1 MRRRALVLAVTVLAA
16 AGCGG
21 ARHAATPEPPGLP
34 RALAQSWAQQADAIA
49 GAIDAGDG
57 CTAQRQ
63 AVALRS
69 QVAQAVNAHQV
80 PRRYLAP
87 LVATANDLAGRIACT
102 PAPVVTTHGQ
112 SDKHGKHG
120 GDNGGGGGD

>member
-1 MRRRALVLAVTVLAA
+1 MKPRAIGLAVTLLTV

-21 ARHAATPEPPGLP
+21 AQHAATPEPPKLP

-49 GAIDAGDG
+49 VALDAGDG

-63 AVALRS
+63 AVALRF

-80 PRRYLAP
+80 PSRYLAP
-87 LVATANDLAGRIACT
+87 LVAAANDLVGRVACT
-102 PAPVVTTHGQ
+102 PAPVVTTHGK
-112 SDKHGKHG
+112 SGKHGKHG
-120 GDNGGGGGD
+120 GDNGGGD